1 MTDPPS
7 FVDVEAA
14 LEEVLADL
22 VATDRVVTWTGTDL
36 QQLLATGPLIKVT
49 RLGGDATR
57 FTAVPRVDIGVYATT
72 EAVASPLADRV
83 LDRLLGRAHATAAG
97 VIDRTEVEVLPHE
110 VPYDDD
116 GVRLVTATYR
126 VSTRRR
132 RAA

>member
-1 MTDPPS
+1 MTDPAP
-7 FVDVEAA
+7 FVDVEDA

-22 VATDRVVTWTGTDL
+22 VAADHVVTWTGTDL
-36 QQLLATGPLIKVT
+36 QELLADGPLIKVR

-57 FTAVPRVDIGVYATT
+57 FTAVPRVDIDVYATT
-72 EAVASPLADRV
+72 EEAASPVAGRV
-83 LDRLLGRAHATAAG
+83 LDRLLGRAHATTAG
-97 VIDRTEVEVLPHE
+97 VIDRAEVEVLPHE

-132 RAA
+132 AA